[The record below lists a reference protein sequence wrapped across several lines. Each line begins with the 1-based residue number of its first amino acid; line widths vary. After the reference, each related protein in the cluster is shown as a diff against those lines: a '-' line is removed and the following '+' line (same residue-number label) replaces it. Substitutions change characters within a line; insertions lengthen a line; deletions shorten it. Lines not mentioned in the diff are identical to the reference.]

1 MQPIFMKQL
10 QPTRRARDL
19 ALQERDSAV
28 TFLICL
34 VSVVQN
40 GPSSK
45 VSS

>member
-19 ALQERDSAV
+19 ALQTGDPTV
-28 TFLICL
+28 TLLVCI